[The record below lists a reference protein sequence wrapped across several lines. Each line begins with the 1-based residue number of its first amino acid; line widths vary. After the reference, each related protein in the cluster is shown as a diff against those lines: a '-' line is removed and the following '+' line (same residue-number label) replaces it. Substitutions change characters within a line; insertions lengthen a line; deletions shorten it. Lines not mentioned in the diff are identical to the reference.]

1 MWGNCGW
8 LRKAAAAVA
17 LLSCL
22 VMPADAT
29 LSPAVNWDMVAYIGI
44 IKSWSLP
51 DPVQYQAATYA
62 DLRARFPGYYKP
74 LVAASDYTRQV
85 ESDPA
90 VFAAQLPFYRV
101 RPLYLLIVR
110 AVAALTS
117 TVAGALGVVSV
128 LAALAINLLVAGVS
142 LSRLGAWCGSGVTVT
157 LALSPLMINMSQLKT
172 PDSLF
177 ALFVACGIL
186 LLADRKDWAGAAVLV
201 VATAVRSEAMLLNLC
216 LAMCLG
222 AEAVLRTG
230 NARRWVPVALGAG
243 SLALGL
249 TIAHWAG
256 AYSYTVLY
264 HFTFSGFVAD
274 PASLADVPLS
284 LPVMA
289 WNVAKGAWASLA
301 DGSLWAL
308 LLETVLLGAVL
319 SQFRGRARD
328 RLTALAIGLW
338 LYTAARFLVFPASYI
353 RFNAPALIGLV
364 ILLACAGGLAQP
376 ALRRLPSA

>member
-1 MWGNCGW
+1 
-8 LRKAAAAVA
+8 
-17 LLSCL
+17 
-22 VMPADAT
+22 
-29 LSPAVNWDMVAYIGI
+29 
-44 IKSWSLP
+44 
-51 DPVQYQAATYA
+51 
-62 DLRARFPGYYKP
+62 
-74 LVAASDYTRQV
+74 
-85 ESDPA
+85 
-90 VFAAQLPFYRV
+90 
-101 RPLYLLIVR
+101 
-110 AVAALTS
+110 
-117 TVAGALGVVSV
+117 
-128 LAALAINLLVAGVS
+128 
-142 LSRLGAWCGSGVTVT
+142 
-157 LALSPLMINMSQLKT
+157 
-172 PDSLF
+172 
-177 ALFVACGIL
+177 
-186 LLADRKDWAGAAVLV
+186 
-201 VATAVRSEAMLLNLC
+201 MLLNLC